1 MRNKL
6 LITFIISFLFVFINF
21 KAFSDQQFNFEVTE
35 IEILEEGNLFKGNKR
50 GKIIS
55 DNGILIKADNFI
67 YNKSKNILKANGK
80 VIIEDEINKYQIF
93 SDEIKYFK
101 NQDLI
106 MYQWK
111 F

>member
-6 LITFIISFLFVFINF
+6 LITFIISFFFVFINF

-93 SDEIKYFK
+93 PMKLNILKTK
-101 NQDLI
+101 I
-106 MYQWK
+106 
-111 F
+111 